1 MLGLVE
7 LPHLDANVGS
17 HVEVNVVAAVKDV
30 SRLSF
35 HAKKASGGLSI
46 LVPVYG
52 YVNCE

>member
-7 LPHLDANVGS
+7 LPHLDANIGS
-17 HVEVNVVAAVKDV
+17 HVEVHVVAAVKDV

-35 HAKKASGGLSI
+35 HAKNASSGLNI

-52 YVNCE
+52 YVKYE